1 MVLAA
6 YGIHDRD
13 RKTTAGTRLHQ
24 TSERFVSNG
33 CNGFGTRLV
42 FLYCRNFRGTFW
54 YIHFF

>member
-13 RKTTAGTRLHQ
+13 RKTTAGTRLDQ

-42 FLYCRNFRGTFW
+42 FPVLP
-54 YIHFF
+54 